1 MRSDAGC
8 RSLPAPALAFAVL
21 GSLLTLGCAGFGPA
35 SFGPQTGEDAPLR
48 VWVAEDASFANLHGG
63 DAALIHLN
71 RPAHVAIFDVRPG
84 LGVRAVYPATDLGG
98 TYLQHAGLRTLQTF
112 HAPITTTAFARGG
125 CWASMLSPVNW
136 RVVVASDRPLR
147 LGALRGDVNFPLR
160 PGIRS
165 LHFASGTAFQIMD
178 AIVHALVPGARP
190 DGTVAGG
197 GEWDVGWDAQWVGQP
212 CRLPLLQVATSLG
225 TPKPNTGPPANAG
238 EVEGDDVLSRDREI
252 IDGFQVPEVPVI
264 EYPVAG
270 RVAVEPTGGE
280 AAEGQGADAQGPEG
294 RPSTRE
300 LRPRERPPL
309 VAPHVRDRSTYR
321 GIRSGLQGLNDR
333 PNRPNARLRPHPN
346 RHRFGGPAS
355 SGARPVHRPHVR
367 PKAAS
372 PKPTRDRSSS
382 RPVRKS
388 SSDSGDDR
396 ADRPGGR

>member
-1 MRSDAGC
+1 MRSDAGF
-8 RSLPAPALAFAVL
+8 RSLPASAFASAVL
-21 GSLLTLGCAGFGPA
+21 GSLLTVGCAGLGPA
-35 SFGPQTGEDAPLR
+35 SFGPQTGPEVPLR
-48 VWVAEDASFANLHGG
+48 VWVAEDASFASQHRG
-63 DAALIHLN
+63 DAALIHLS
-71 RPAHVAIFDVRPG
+71 RPAYVAIFDVRPG

-98 TYLQHAGLRTLQTF
+98 GYVQHAGLRMLHTF
-112 HAPITTTAFARGG
+112 DAPITTTAFAGGG

-178 AIVHALVPGARP
+178 AIVHALLPGARP

-212 CRLPLLQVATSLG
+212 CRLPLLQVATTLG
-225 TPKPNTGPPANAG
+225 TPRPNTGPPANAG
-238 EVEGDDVLSRDREI
+238 EVEGDDALSRDREI
-252 IDGFQVPEVPVI
+252 INGFQVPEVPAI
-264 EYPVAG
+264 EYPVVG
-270 RVAVEPTGGE
+270 PVAVEPDGGE
-280 AAEGQGADAQGPEG
+280 AADGQGAGARGPEN
-294 RPSTRE
+294 RPSTGE

-309 VAPHVRDRSTYR
+309 VAPHVRDKSTYR
-321 GIRSGLQGLNDR
+321 GIRSGVQRLNDR
-333 PNRPNARLRPHPN
+333 PSRPSARLRPYPN
-346 RHRFGGPAS
+346 RHRLGRPAS

-372 PKPTRDRSSS
+372 PKPTRDRSST

-388 SSDSGDDR
+388 SSGSEGDR